1 MKEVSHLILICLVG
15 DITFIAL
22 YRTASEPMISN
33 VAFQQFPEGGVTVM
47 DVVIATKQEKTV
59 RTDASFIV
67 VRVR

>member
-1 MKEVSHLILICLVG
+1 
-15 DITFIAL
+15 
-22 YRTASEPMISN
+22 MISN